1 MGSSVLGSTVE
12 RFRVKIQGQS
22 SVKDVVPSTWNVELV
37 TLLSSGSRLARP
49 PTIMPNTKILAPK
62 YK

>member
-12 RFRVKIQGQS
+12 RFRDKIQGQS
-22 SVKDVVPSTWNVELV
+22 SVKDIVPSTWNVELV
-37 TLLSSGSRLARP
+37 TLLSSGSRLARS